1 MKFLTYIF
9 VFLAA
14 LSAALAFV
22 RDDCP
27 SLGYNPSVLTCE
39 TCDTMHKIL
48 DHQSTYDNCKSCCI
62 AKVEEKFSH
71 AVLEVDKRYLSFM
84 KEISAVIEK
93 KAELGLKVRYR
104 YVNPT
109 LYMYKEKG
117 DKEPAE
123 TITVSQWN
131 KATFEDYLSS
141 HLKEKIP
148 KAASK
153 TEL

>member
-1 MKFLTYIF
+1 MKVLTFISILFVIF
-9 VFLAA
+9 GSV
-14 LSAALAFV
+14 LSFI

-27 SLGYNPSVLTCE
+27 SLGYNPSVLTCD
-39 TCDTMHKIL
+39 TCDTLHKIL
-48 DHQSTYDNCKSCCI
+48 DHQTTYDTCKSCCI
-62 AKVEEKFSH
+62 AKVEEKFAH

-109 LYMYKEKG
+109 LYMYKEKS

-123 TITVSQWN
+123 TILVSQWN

-141 HLKEKIP
+141 HLKAET
-148 KAASK
+148 SK
-153 TEL
+153 SRS